1 MRITGDEMAR
11 IDKYAINVLEIPS
24 ILLME
29 NAALALLKHID
40 LVKNIRYCIVCGNGN
55 NGADG
60 LALARHLIN
69 YDHEVEVI
77 ILGKKNENNIEFM
90 TYYKILRNLGVNP
103 INLTNDAELEEI
115 SLVEDKFRSK
125 DLIVDAIFGTGLN
138 NNISGI
144 YEYVI
149 DMINNSGK
157 KVLSVDIPSGI
168 DSNDGRIHGVSVDA
182 DTVVTFQFMK
192 EGLFVNKNIL
202 GDVYVEPISIPKK
215 AIKNILK

>member
-1 MRITGDEMAR
+1 
-11 IDKYAINVLEIPS
+11 IPG

-40 LVKNIRYCIVCGNGN
+40 LVKNIRYYIVCGTGN

-77 ILGKKNENNIEFM
+77 ILGKKNENNKEFM
-90 TYYKILRNLGVNP
+90 TYYKILRNLGINP
-103 INLTNDAELEEI
+103 INLTNDSELEEI

-157 KVLSVDIPSGI
+157 NVLIVDIPCGI
-168 DSNDGRIHGVSVDA
+168 DAEDGRIQGVYVDA
-182 DTVVTFQFMK
+182 ETVHTFQFMI
-192 EGLFVNKNIL
+192 EGLYVNTNIL

-215 AIKNILK
+215 AIKTILK

>member
-125 DLIVDAIFGTGLN
+125 DLDRKSTRLN
-138 NNISGI
+138 S
-144 YEYVI
+144 
-149 DMINNSGK
+149 S
-157 KVLSVDIPSGI
+157 
-168 DSNDGRIHGVSVDA
+168 H
-182 DTVVTFQFMK
+182 
-192 EGLFVNKNIL
+192 
-202 GDVYVEPISIPKK
+202 
-215 AIKNILK
+215 